1 MGLVGKTFVW
11 TDEEIEFLKRNYS
24 ITKNKDLAKKL
35 NINVGSLSKK
45 ALSLGLEKDSFV
57 RRPKFYN
64 AIRNHLDPLTEI
76 NEEVNSL
83 RKTVES
89 INIQKENFIEKYF
102 MVVGGGII
110 GGSVVYVA
118 SLNKLILIFKLGIIL
133 VLLLL
138 GLFVIFIYEML
149 KKKWS
154 KR

>member
-45 ALSLGLEKDSFV
+45 ASGLGLEKDSFV
-57 RRPKFYN
+57 RRPKVYN
-64 AIRNHLDPLTEI
+64 SIRNHLDPLTEI
-76 NEEVNSL
+76 NEEVTSL
-83 RKTVES
+83 RKTIES

-110 GGSVVYVA
+110 GGSVVYVV
-118 SLNKLILIFKLGIIL
+118 SLNKINLIFKLGIIL
-133 VLLLL
+133 VLILL
-138 GLFVIFIYEML
+138 GLFVMFIYKML